1 MFCPGQKSVNLI
13 SYWCSFYIC
22 KCATKFQGFLILLL
36 LIILLLIIIT
46 INNSHNALFQKVA
59 SAKFFYKITLKAKFI
74 RRFYCS
80 SVNVCLLLRLT
91 IQIRLNYWLRLHY
104 FLTNKTLSNLSTE
117 DDPLMITYH
126 FLIVMPFLQ
135 FLTSSL

>member
-1 MFCPGQKSVNLI
+1 MHYSKKLRVLNSLI
-13 SYWCSFYIC
+13 KLY
-22 KCATKFQGFLILLL
+22 LE
-36 LIILLLIIIT
+36 
-46 INNSHNALFQKVA
+46 
-59 SAKFFYKITLKAKFI
+59 KFI
-74 RRFYCS
+74 RMFYCS
-80 SVNVCLLLRLT
+80 SVNVCLLLHLT

-135 FLTSSL
+135 FLTSPL